1 MPQPVARHLIVSD
14 VDDTIIRSA
23 ATSAVR
29 LVMET
34 LRHNVYRRVAFPG
47 VAAFYRAL
55 ADTPE
60 LDPDPR
66 TGHVDAR
73 PHGQTPIYYLTSS
86 VWRVHG
92 LLTAFFALHGL
103 PAGPLLM
110 SDRRLVGGGLDPHRH
125 RHHKLGHLR
134 ALLEL
139 HPHHRLVLIGDCG
152 QRDPEIFAELTTE
165 APARVAAIYLRDL
178 GDAARRAHVDALLA
192 PAQKQGIALCIAPD
206 SLTHARHAA
215 HHGLIDPARLDGI
228 ERTLP
233 VEALPELPA
242 TQEEIHDERPA
253 GFRILTAVIEPAEP
267 VALVRGA
274 AGGVAD
280 PRRYRDRLRTAPC
293 PRPRVLRALGLIGL
307 AHRFDAPLAS
317 RACPIHSAPTGQRRT
332 AGDTMK
338 RLATCL
344 IALGLAATGCG
355 KKDDT
360 PPSAAPATA
369 DKAAPATPTA
379 PASAATPWD
388 GYDSTPSLPASKAP
402 GRSAPTPA
410 AAPPTPGSSPATRS
424 PSPAPTAPPPSASSS
439 CPCPASSASRPAT

>member
-1 MPQPVARHLIVSD
+1 MRPIEALARAAITLGRALGRARRALQHRLTGRPPAAIIAYAGHGTPERVRLAARVIDDADIGEPSPTDGSLKNARRMFRVFDAAPLPGARLRIEYGGQTRITTTDDRGFARIELHAPAHRPFARGVTLARYILEDPAPRALAPTTNIAPVFIPQRAAPHLIVSD
-14 VDDTIIRSA
+14 VDDTIIRSS

-60 LDPDPR
+60 LDPDPK

-139 HPHHRLVLIGDCG
+139 HPDHRLVLIGDCG
-152 QRDPEIFAELTTE
+152 QRDPEIFAELATE
-165 APARVAAIYLRDL
+165 APARVVAIYLRDL

-242 TQEEIHDERPA
+242 TTEEIHDERPA
-253 GFRILTAVIEPAEP
+253 E
-267 VALVRGA
+267 
-274 AGGVAD
+274 
-280 PRRYRDRLRTAPC
+280 
-293 PRPRVLRALGLIGL
+293 
-307 AHRFDAPLAS
+307 LAS
-317 RACPIHSAPTGQRRT
+317 
-332 AGDTMK
+332 
-338 RLATCL
+338 
-344 IALGLAATGCG
+344 
-355 KKDDT
+355 
-360 PPSAAPATA
+360 
-369 DKAAPATPTA
+369 
-379 PASAATPWD
+379 
-388 GYDSTPSLPASKAP
+388 
-402 GRSAPTPA
+402 
-410 AAPPTPGSSPATRS
+410 
-424 PSPAPTAPPPSASSS
+424 
-439 CPCPASSASRPAT
+439 